1 MDTQTT
7 EIAEGI
13 YRFSTFVPGIGP
25 TGLTFNQYLI
35 DDESRCC
42 SIPDTGPPSRSSPR
56 PSPRSPRLTGSAGS
70 PSAMSKPTSAGP

>member
-1 MDTQTT
+1 MDTQTG

-13 YRFSTFVPGIGP
+13 YRFSTFVPTSARP
-25 TGLTFNQYLI
+25 ASPSTNTSSTTS
-35 DDESRCC
+35 SRCC
-42 SIPDTGPPSRSSPR
+42 SIPDIEPPSRSSPR

>member
-1 MDTQTT
+1 MDTQTS

-13 YRFSTFVPGIGP
+13 YRFSTFVPDIGP

-35 DDESRCC
+35 DDEQ
-42 SIPDTGPPSRSSPR
+42 PLLFHTGHRATFRSSPR